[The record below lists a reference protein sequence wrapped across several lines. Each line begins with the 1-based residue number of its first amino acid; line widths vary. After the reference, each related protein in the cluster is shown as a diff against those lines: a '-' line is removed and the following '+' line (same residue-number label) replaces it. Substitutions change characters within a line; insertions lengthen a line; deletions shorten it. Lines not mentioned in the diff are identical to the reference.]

1 MLPISTASLLHDNVI
16 PNPYIKEYP
25 HLATATD
32 KLAATHLYSEYV
44 EATNLIYWGLSLDYY
59 GVPEKEEVLGQCLYE
74 ACSKAAPCS
83 PGMQCV
89 AKTPYYSQCL
99 EIEYDSTYTMCYRT
113 VNGQGSGK
121 SWGCTSNDDCCNPS
135 AMCNTA
141 TKQCTLPCLNT
152 IDTLHEHEES
162 GESETEDAAASS
174 LGMLGAPVFN
184 LAALGIIFG
193 AFLGGRMLPGLY
205 LMRTKAAAH
214 DTNEKSI
221 DLIVNEEDS
230 RISVDG
236 IATSIA

>member
-1 MLPISTASLLHDNVI
+1 MF
-16 PNPYIKEYP
+16 
-25 HLATATD
+25 
-32 KLAATHLYSEYV
+32 
-44 EATNLIYWGLSLDYY
+44 
-59 GVPEKEEVLGQCLYE
+59 
-74 ACSKAAPCS
+74 

-89 AKTPYYSQCL
+89 AKPPYYSQCL

-184 LAALGIIFG
+184 LAALGIIFA
-193 AFLGGRMLPGLY
+193 AFLGGILVATGWSRRAEAAKSV
-205 LMRTKAAAH
+205 MRVSYRYTWAWDGDTHGTEDVSDTH
-214 DTNEKSI
+214 DMYNTSESERNI
-221 DLIVNEEDS
+221 IVNEQDFHIPAGS
-230 RISVDG
+230 L
-236 IATSIA
+236 